1 MIDYKQMNG
10 HTNVPKSYK
19 DNMALGAWTRNQRA
33 QYMLRIRGKKSP
45 MTEERIKNLEA
56 IGFVW
61 KLKAQ
66 KKVAKEDQLHLDD
79 AVMKTATI

>member
-1 MIDYKQMNG
+1 MIDYKEKNG

-19 DNMALGAWTRNQRA
+19 HNIALGAWTRNQRA
-33 QYMLRIRGKKSP
+33 QYMLRKRGKKSP
-45 MTEERIKNLEA
+45 MTEERIRKLEA

-66 KKVAKEDQLHLDD
+66 KKVSKEKQIHFDD
-79 AVMKTATI
+79 TVMKTATI